1 MTPEQKIYEE
11 SMHRS
16 FEDDLDKLRTRV
28 IRMGSIV
35 EEQVEF
41 AFRALIEGNAELAK
55 IVMERDEK
63 VDKLDMKIDK
73 QCQKIFALHQPVA
86 SDLRLLLVA
95 LKINNELER
104 IGDLAFNIAR
114 HSLAIDRPQE
124 LAERIGLQR
133 ITQGVY
139 TMVKSSLDAFIN
151 SDPSLAMQIMR
162 TDSQIDALER
172 DISATM
178 IGMMKQDVALIE
190 PGVQVII
197 ILRNLERMADQATNI
212 AENVIFLV
220 DAKLVRHIGG
230 EAADDDET
238 ILPVPPVAE

>member
-1 MTPEQKIYEE
+1 MTPEQQIYED

-41 AFRALIEGNAELAK
+41 AFRALIEGNTELAK
-55 IVMERDEK
+55 LVMERDEK

-114 HSLAIDRPQE
+114 HSLAIENPQE
-124 LAERIGLQR
+124 LVERIGMQR

-151 SDPSLAMQIMR
+151 SDPSLAMHIMR

-178 IGMMKQDVALIE
+178 IGMMKSDVALIE

-197 ILRNLERMADQATNI
+197 ILRNLERMADQSTNI

-220 DAKLVRHIGG
+220 DAKLVRHVDNDPS
-230 EAADDDET
+230 DDDDLASDS
-238 ILPVPPVAE
+238 I

>member
-1 MTPEQKIYEE
+1 
-11 SMHRS
+11 MHRS

-41 AFRALIEGNAELAK
+41 AFRALIEGNTELAK
-55 IVMERDEK
+55 LVMERDEK

-104 IGDLAFNIAR
+104 IGDLAYNVAR
-114 HSLAIDRPQE
+114 ASLNVANPQE
-124 LAERIGLQR
+124 MVARLGLERMTAGAHA
-133 ITQGVY
+133 
-139 TMVKSSLDAFIN
+139 MVKNSLDAFVN
-151 SDPSLAMQIMR
+151 SDPTLANHVMA
-162 TDSQIDALER
+162 TDFRIDALER
-172 DISATM
+172 EISAEM
-178 IGMMKQDVALIE
+178 IALMKQDVNLIE
-190 PGVQVII
+190 LGVQFII

-220 DAKLVRHIGG
+220 EAKLVRHATGPD
-230 EAADDDET
+230 ADDDDV
-238 ILPVPPVAE
+238 LSGAADADV

>member
-1 MTPEQKIYEE
+1 
-11 SMHRS
+11 MHRS

-41 AFRALIEGNAELAK
+41 AFRALIEGNTELAK
-55 IVMERDEK
+55 LVMERDEK

-114 HSLAIDRPQE
+114 HSLMLQEPQA
-124 LAERIGLQR
+124 LAERIGLEK

-139 TMVKSSLDAFIN
+139 TMMKSSLDAFVN
-151 SDPSLAMQIMR
+151 SDPNLALHIMR

-172 DISATM
+172 DISNTM
-178 IGMMKQDVALIE
+178 IELMKTDVALIE
-190 PGVQVII
+190 PGVQIII

-220 DAKLVRHIGG
+220 DAKLVRHVYGLDNDN
-230 EAADDDET
+230 DDDDNP
-238 ILPVPPVAE
+238 LPEVQGVDQ

>member
-1 MTPEQKIYEE
+1 
-11 SMHRS
+11 MHRS

-41 AFRALIEGNAELAK
+41 AFRALIEGNTELAK
-55 IVMERDEK
+55 LVMERDEK

-114 HSLAIDRPQE
+114 HSLLLKEPQE
-124 LAERIGLQR
+124 LSARIGLQR

-139 TMVKSSLDAFIN
+139 TMMKSSLDAFIN
-151 SDPSLAMQIMR
+151 SDPNLALHIMR

-172 DISATM
+172 DISNTM
-178 IGMMKQDVALIE
+178 IELMKGEVELIE
-190 PGVQVII
+190 PGVQIII

-220 DAKLVRHIGG
+220 DAKLVRHVYSHDGDN
-230 EAADDDET
+230 DDDDGP
-238 ILPVPPVAE
+238 LPEAKGTDQ